1 MAKVGNYVQRDYHKT
16 FSTKRQSTWSDY
28 NKAWNGRRQAS
39 SQKMQQLRN
48 LASTFGDHQYAG
60 SSDEHAVCHAEPRP
74 AGWLCEPDRGD
85 GPHQRARLD
94 FPG

>member
-16 FSTKRQSTWSDY
+16 FSTKRKSTWSDY

-48 LASTFGDHQYAG
+48 LASTFATINTQAAQTNTLFVMQNQGRLGGYANQT
-60 SSDEHAVCHAEPRP
+60 AAM
-74 AGWLCEPDRGD
+74 
-85 GPHQRARLD
+85 ARINVLV
-94 FPG
+94 